1 MRKNSAICWAVLG
14 LLAAC
19 AELPEDLAQE
29 GTEESVDTMSEALTK
44 QLPATPDVVAENG
57 QGFNTITQEFTAR
70 CASGPNVRINNSE
83 SFIKFDQ
90 SMTREQAL
98 EALSFSASGKGRYG
112 LWSGSA
118 SADFARSFQSESQSV
133 NMILSRRDTSGTDRI
148 DSSKLTWLVK
158 PGSANWFSACGDS
171 VVFETKKGGKLFLL
185 YQLNFASQSDKRAFE
200 GSIGVGYGPFEVSAN
215 IKTVSERFKG
225 RASVHLEAYQYGGD
239 VSQLGRIFGSGSGGY
254 AVANC
259 SLDTIERCN
268 QILKNAVAYGTGTAS
283 TDFSQNVKENPG
295 DQAYT
300 VREWNILNTPFPT
313 AVVPA
318 SVETARTFLRGK
330 FDAQMG
336 ISARCQALRG
346 PGLAL
351 PTGFVS
357 STLTPIETQVSRN
370 VSAVLAAVTKC
381 YDALANPPTAAQ
393 VTACTSAATDAALKQ
408 AGFVAI
414 DTTRLDKPYI
424 APGNAYRSDFAT
436 TATVYA
442 GNWGSWSAYKY
453 CPAGSY
459 AIGYKMRVEGRQG
472 SGDDTGL
479 NAVELTCAPW
489 GSTRFSYARLHQ
501 GLWGEWFSEARC
513 SAGPISG
520 MEMLFEGS
528 QGSDGDDTGANDL
541 KAMCLS
547 GQEIHAAGGTPW
559 GSWRGYQYC
568 PAGTAVCGA
577 RVRVEGSQG
586 SGDDTAMNGL
596 ELACCRY

>member
-1 MRKNSAICWAVLG
+1 
-14 LLAAC
+14 
-19 AELPEDLAQE
+19 
-29 GTEESVDTMSEALTK
+29 
-44 QLPATPDVVAENG
+44 
-57 QGFNTITQEFTAR
+57 
-70 CASGPNVRINNSE
+70 
-83 SFIKFDQ
+83 
-90 SMTREQAL
+90 
-98 EALSFSASGKGRYG
+98 
-112 LWSGSA
+112 
-118 SADFARSFQSESQSV
+118 
-133 NMILSRRDTSGTDRI
+133 
-148 DSSKLTWLVK
+148 
-158 PGSANWFSACGDS
+158 
-171 VVFETKKGGKLFLL
+171 
-185 YQLNFASQSDKRAFE
+185 
-200 GSIGVGYGPFEVSAN
+200 
-215 IKTVSERFKG
+215 
-225 RASVHLEAYQYGGD
+225 
-239 VSQLGRIFGSGSGGY
+239 
-254 AVANC
+254 
-259 SLDTIERCN
+259 
-268 QILKNAVAYGTGTAS
+268 
-283 TDFSQNVKENPG
+283 
-295 DQAYT
+295 
-300 VREWNILNTPFPT
+300 
-313 AVVPA
+313 
-318 SVETARTFLRGK
+318 
-330 FDAQMG
+330 
-336 ISARCQALRG
+336 
-346 PGLAL
+346 
-351 PTGFVS
+351 
-357 STLTPIETQVSRN
+357 
-370 VSAVLAAVTKC
+370 
-381 YDALANPPTAAQ
+381 